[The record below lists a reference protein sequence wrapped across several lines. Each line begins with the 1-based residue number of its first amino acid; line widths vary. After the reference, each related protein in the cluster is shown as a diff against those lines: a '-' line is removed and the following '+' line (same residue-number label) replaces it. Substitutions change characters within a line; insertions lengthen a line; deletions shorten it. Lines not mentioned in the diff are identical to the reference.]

1 MPLHSVFPFH
11 TYRGLDIRSNL
22 IIRKTSAS
30 PGEDMLR
37 ETRKTA
43 IGLGLAAA
51 MATSCVYAADGQ
63 PLPTPKV
70 NEITQK
76 VWANPDLTEPTKGI
90 RTLQD
95 YIVQEKELWDFL
107 FQNHPIFATYG
118 KDGRVIGTPVI
129 STRGSEYLGEGNAQ
143 KYSAH
148 QDGNR
153 PMASQYRLGQ
163 RSILDFPNK
172 FVGPEK
178 CGECHAIQYEQWKR
192 SRHAKTV
199 RFPGEHPEVDNDL
212 KKKLYG
218 SEASI
223 LPDGITAD
231 VIYATIGT
239 PRTKYGY
246 IDGWLVRGSY
256 HVRDGLLKDGTGKV
270 VAGGNQFSRGWA
282 EWLTPEKAKE
292 IQKLIPDFPTEL
304 SQFGPS
310 ASHQWGMTSY
320 GSTYEGKLLFQAASS
335 YCEVCHAF
343 KFDFKDKKEFFAAL
357 GNPKELQKHTISR
370 GIACEE
376 CHGEGGHLVG
386 NTNNMSTNCDRCHQ
400 RLNFIEDEVDRPDAK
415 GKLEKAF
422 NAKTKSSCPSCG
434 TEGAQLF
441 MSKHY
446 EKGMRCVT
454 CHDPHEVTS
463 NDWTSGVTRPAIRK
477 NCQDCHTT
485 QAQMVANADTHSKV
499 DCIACHMPFTMSC
512 ENFTAIQRPDMAGF
526 DAVRRSHL
534 FKIMVD
540 PDKKMMH
547 PAPGQ
552 SRASN
557 SKGWRISDFTVVE
570 GKGCHSPFQSE
581 LDQGLIYQ
589 DQKEIYGEVMKWQN
603 PIKEGHQKNVEALTR
618 INKLLEVTKLTPE
631 QRTEAMLLIDKAGE
645 IIKQVQDDGSWGVHA
660 FNYTKQRV
668 ETAQAYLTKAQSI
681 IDQGGYKAVKATK

>member
-1 MPLHSVFPFH
+1 MPLHSLFPFH

-148 QDGNR
+148 QEGNR

-343 KFDFKDKKEFFAAL
+343 KFD
-357 GNPKELQKHTISR
+357 
-370 GIACEE
+370 
-376 CHGEGGHLVG
+376 
-386 NTNNMSTNCDRCHQ
+386 
-400 RLNFIEDEVDRPDAK
+400 
-415 GKLEKAF
+415 
-422 NAKTKSSCPSCG
+422 
-434 TEGAQLF
+434 
-441 MSKHY
+441 
-446 EKGMRCVT
+446 
-454 CHDPHEVTS
+454 
-463 NDWTSGVTRPAIRK
+463 
-477 NCQDCHTT
+477 
-485 QAQMVANADTHSKV
+485 
-499 DCIACHMPFTMSC
+499 
-512 ENFTAIQRPDMAGF
+512 
-526 DAVRRSHL
+526 
-534 FKIMVD
+534 
-540 PDKKMMH
+540 
-547 PAPGQ
+547 
-552 SRASN
+552 
-557 SKGWRISDFTVVE
+557 
-570 GKGCHSPFQSE
+570 
-581 LDQGLIYQ
+581 
-589 DQKEIYGEVMKWQN
+589 
-603 PIKEGHQKNVEALTR
+603 
-618 INKLLEVTKLTPE
+618 
-631 QRTEAMLLIDKAGE
+631 
-645 IIKQVQDDGSWGVHA
+645 
-660 FNYTKQRV
+660 
-668 ETAQAYLTKAQSI
+668 
-681 IDQGGYKAVKATK
+681 